1 MGNGLSGDMMSNDRP
16 VGAMGGMGMG
26 MGAGL
31 SGGMGPGAGM
41 GGMGC
46 MNAPGAPRL
55 SGMGPMDDA
64 SACAPMSAIPIIPTT
79 GKEQLLV
86 GEDDLDN
93 PLFPTS
99 LVHPPAVISQRVR
112 NDVRN
117 PGSKPRTS
125 SAPAVKYTWRTS
137 QYRGMTESECEVV
150 EKELA
155 ERECGRNLRFKPLTR
170 PLTYK
175 VRKDGTEVA
184 RLSCPFDL
192 ECACP
197 WKLRRIRHST
207 SNGYRYDLEFAD
219 HAHADHHSRTSSAH
233 GQRHQLSKRIK
244 GLIDSPTKILA
255 KPRQLVQALRSQA
268 NVTAQDVPLI
278 VAERF
283 RLLQ

>member
-1 MGNGLSGDMMSNDRP
+1 MMSNDRP

-46 MNAPGAPRL
+46 MNAPGAP
-55 SGMGPMDDA
+55 
-64 SACAPMSAIPIIPTT
+64 
-79 GKEQLLV
+79 Q
-86 GEDDLDN
+86 
-93 PLFPTS
+93 
-99 LVHPPAVISQRVR
+99 
-112 NDVRN
+112 
-117 PGSKPRTS
+117 
-125 SAPAVKYTWRTS
+125 
-137 QYRGMTESECEVV
+137 
-150 EKELA
+150 
-155 ERECGRNLRFKPLTR
+155 
-170 PLTYK
+170 
-175 VRKDGTEVA
+175 DGTEVA

>member
-1 MGNGLSGDMMSNDRP
+1 MRCSVSFCDVQHISAAPAGLDHRIDALLADCITWLPSECRVLVTAQGHIRGCQPSGDRNVRRYDGQRF
-16 VGAMGGMGMG
+16 VRGHDEQRQAGRRNGG
-26 MGAGL
+26 
-31 SGGMGPGAGM
+31 
-41 GGMGC
+41 
-46 MNAPGAPRL
+46 
-55 SGMGPMDDA
+55 
-64 SACAPMSAIPIIPTT
+64 
-79 GKEQLLV
+79 
-86 GEDDLDN
+86 
-93 PLFPTS
+93 
-99 LVHPPAVISQRVR
+99 
-112 NDVRN
+112 
-117 PGSKPRTS
+117 
-125 SAPAVKYTWRTS
+125 APAVKYTWRTS

-244 GLIDSPTKILA
+244 GLIDSPTKLLA